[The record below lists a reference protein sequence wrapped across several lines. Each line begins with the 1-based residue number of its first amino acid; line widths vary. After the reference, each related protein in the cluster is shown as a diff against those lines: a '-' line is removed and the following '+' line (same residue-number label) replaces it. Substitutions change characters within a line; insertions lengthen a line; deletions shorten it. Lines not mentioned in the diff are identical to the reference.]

1 MAAITNYP
9 KVISLASTDIVT
21 IHDASSRRTKR
32 TDIVQ
37 ICKYARD
44 YIKLGEDAEMTDYLH
59 ELMTFIT
66 MVDGNLIMT
75 SSDSYTGDDGIATT
89 SAVRSLITEAT
100 ATLAS
105 AQDITE
111 LNSSLKAYVNGS
123 IVSFTTADAVSQ
135 LITEAGV
142 GYSTAAD
149 LTTLQTTMQGYTNGQ
164 LASYTTTT
172 AMQEL
177 ITTSTRDLASA
188 ASVTT
193 LETDLKSY
201 ADGVV
206 TGYSNTEAV
215 EGLIATATTDQ
226 ASAEAFTTLQSEL
239 GTFNA
244 DGNLT
249 SISSSFADNILSTA
263 NTATFAAAEDLTTL
277 KSEFGTF
284 DDEGELITLSSSF
297 VSKVLS
303 TENTAQFAAASE
315 IDTLQAQ
322 FTDEDGNTLISRI
335 DENKQV
341 IAGVDGKT
349 EAVYTLEVDNGTG
362 NIAGMKLGSSDAGS
376 EIRFTADSFK
386 ISNGTEG
393 ETPFEVV
400 DGSVKIK
407 SASISSVTLGDLQG
421 PKGDPGQEGDPGVTK
436 YTWVKYADSLEYP
449 QGLSDWH
456 VDKKYV
462 GMAFNKDT
470 ADESSD
476 WEDYKWSLITGENGL
491 PGDVGEAGRRTAR
504 GVIFYQSGSATSP
517 PQIYNDNIAYDF
529 NEGVFI
535 NLPEKW
541 GLDTPEMAAGTASN
555 NYWTS
560 SYYVTEN
567 EVHKQSDVMD
577 WYKGNGAIVV
587 EVEGE
592 PRVYKIK
599 RTIADA
605 SPYIATHA
613 VLGNDGTYWGNSGT
627 VSVWARGSGTLR
639 LRLQEYGSDYTPYEG
654 LEITL
659 TDTLVKYSVTGVN
672 IDDGS
677 TPQVVLTLL
686 EGEEV
691 DIYNPLLI
699 ADDSGVGRV
708 TFQTPVRSFAFN
720 QVVTFNSLSSS
731 GSTIIN
737 GNNIT
742 TGKID
747 ASTVNVTNINA
758 NNITAGTIDASTVT
772 VKNINA
778 NKITTGT
785 IDASNINVKNINAN
799 NIKTGT
805 ISADRISTSIARSSE
820 IPDTSDYITQGTD
833 ISGNQISTGILKSGD
848 YNNTSSNGFS
858 EAGMA
863 IDLDN
868 DSIHTPQFSVESDG
882 SANFKGTIELSHSK
896 ELYNTS
902 TSTVTVD
909 QSILIEPSSGSIKLT
924 FDNMPAEDLSLAYST
939 GFPEDGELILDS
951 LGLSIDTAGML
962 SPSDV
967 FGFNNNGILV
977 DAKSR
982 KVDNI
987 NLPLLNWEAGSG
999 ETWIT
1004 GAYLKATNEASGYQS
1019 YQTPTA
1025 TYGAVIERAR
1035 LDGVI
1040 HHTQQGNASTN
1051 SSSPTQ
1057 ILSTYAGYINDRT
1070 SSGTSFV
1077 KLPNDAR
1084 KYQVIDVTTL
1094 HNNHSTRVYS
1104 GCTPGLQNRNGKH
1117 GDHRYYDAN
1126 ADKIYYSSWIS
1137 YVDVD
1142 QRQTE
1147 RFVWMGTYWKRI
1159 IWDQ

>member
-44 YIKLGEDAEMTDYLH
+44 YIKLGEDAEMTDYLQ
-59 ELMTFIT
+59 ELMQLLTI
-66 MVDGNLIMT
+66 VDGDLIAT
-75 SSDSYTGDDGIATT
+75 STDSFLGDDSLATT
-89 SAVRSLITEAT
+89 SAVRSLITET
-100 ATLAS
+100 TSDLAS
-105 AQDITE
+105 AQDIST
-111 LNSSLKAYVNGS
+111 LRANLTAYVDGS

-135 LITEAGV
+135 LITKAGV

-226 ASAEAFTTLQSEL
+226 ASAEAFTKLQSQL
-239 GTFNA
+239 GTF
-244 DGNLT
+244 DDEGNLQVL
-249 SISSSFADNILSTA
+249 SSSIADQVLSTE
-263 NTATFAAAEDLTTL
+263 NTATFAKAESLTKL

-284 DDEGELITLSSSF
+284 DEEGKLITLSSSI
-297 VSKVLS
+297 SEKVLS

-349 EAVYTLEVDNGTG
+349 EAVYTLEVDDGTG

-407 SASISSVTLGDLQG
+407 SASISSITLGDLQG
-421 PKGDPGQEGDPGVTK
+421 PKGDPGQEGDPGATK

-470 ADESSD
+470 ATESSD
-476 WEDYKWSLITGENGL
+476 WEDYKWSLIGGEDGL
-491 PGDVGEAGRRTAR
+491 PGDVGEAGRKTAR

-599 RTIADA
+599 RAIADA
-605 SPYIATHA
+605 NPYIATHA

-708 TFQTPVRSFAFN
+708 TFQPPVRSFAFN

-731 GSTIIN
+731 GSTTIN

-758 NNITAGTIDASTVT
+758 NNITAGTIDASTIT

-785 IDASNINVKNINAN
+785 IDASNINVSNINAN

-848 YNNTSSNGFS
+848 YDNTSGNGFS

-868 DSIHTPQFSVESDG
+868 DSIHTPQFSIGSDG
-882 SANFKGTIELSHSK
+882 SANFKGTIELLHSK
-896 ELYNTS
+896 QLYGG
-902 TSTVTVD
+902 VTLD
-909 QSILIEPSSGSIKLT
+909 QSILIEPGNGNIKLA
-924 FDNMPAEDLSLAYST
+924 FDNMPAEDLDLTYSE
-939 GFPEDGELILDS
+939 GYPEDGRLILDS
-951 LGLSIDTAGML
+951 LGLSINTAGIVSSGGEWANSINGL
-962 SPSDV
+962 S
-967 FGFNNNGILV
+967 NNGILADV
-977 DAKSR
+977 RALR
-982 KVDNI
+982 ADNI
-987 NLPLLNWEAGSG
+987 YLNFEGQR
-999 ETWIT
+999 WIT
-1004 GAYLKATNEASGYQS
+1004 GAYFKATNEAIS
-1019 YQTPTA
+1019 YDSHLTPTA
-1025 TYGAVIERAR
+1025 SYGAVIERAR

-1040 HHTQQGNASTN
+1040 PQAFTLSAGT
-1051 SSSPTQ
+1051 SSNPRVIPS
-1057 ILSTYAGYINDRT
+1057 SYACYINKNT
-1070 SSGTSFV
+1070 TSGTSYV

-1084 KYQVIDVTTL
+1084 KYQQIDITTL
-1094 HNNHSTRVYS
+1094 NNSHITRVYS
-1104 GCTPGLQNRNGKH
+1104 GCTPGLQNRPGEH
-1117 GDHRYYDAN
+1117 GDHRSYDDN
-1126 ADKIYYSSWIS
+1126 ADKIYYSSWHS
-1137 YVDVD
+1137 YIDVD

>member
-44 YIKLGEDAEMTDYLH
+44 YIKLGEDAEMTDYLQ
-59 ELMTFIT
+59 ELMQLLTI
-66 MVDGNLIMT
+66 VDGNLIAT
-75 SSDSYTGDDGIATT
+75 STDSFLGDDSLATT
-89 SAVRSLITEAT
+89 SAVRSLITET
-100 ATLAS
+100 TSDLAS
-105 AQDITE
+105 AQDIST
-111 LNSSLKAYVNGS
+111 LRANLTAYVDGS

-135 LITEAGV
+135 LITKAGV

-349 EAVYTLEVDNGTG
+349 EAVYTLEVDDGTG

-407 SASISSVTLGDLQG
+407 SASISSITLGDLQG
-421 PKGDPGQEGDPGVTK
+421 PKGDPGQDGDPGAAK

-449 QGLSDWH
+449 RGLSDWH

-470 ADESSD
+470 ANESSN
-476 WEDYKWSLITGENGL
+476 WEDYKWSLIGGEDGL

-517 PQIYNDNIAYDF
+517 SQIYNDNIAYDF

-535 NLPEKW
+535 NLPENW
-541 GLDTPEMAAGTASN
+541 GVDTPEMAAGTASN

-785 IDASNINVKNINAN
+785 IDASNINVSNINAN

-848 YNNTSSNGFS
+848 YDNTSGNGFS

-868 DSIHTPQFSVESDG
+868 DSIHTPQFSIGSDG
-882 SANFKGTIELSHSK
+882 SANFKGTIEL
-896 ELYNTS
+896 LNTKPNVDY
-902 TSTVTVD
+902 TLD
-909 QSILIEPSSGSIKLT
+909 QSILIEPGNGNIKLA
-924 FDNMPAEDLSLAYST
+924 FDNMPSADLELQWADA
-939 GFPEDGELILDS
+939 GFPEEGELILDS
-951 LGLSIDTAGML
+951 LGLSINTAGIL
-962 SPSDV
+962 SMGGDW
-967 FGFNNNGILV
+967 GFYKSLDGTSNNGILADV
-977 DAKSR
+977 RAL
-982 KVDNI
+982 KVDNTS
-987 NLPLLNWEAGSG
+987 LNFEGQR
-999 ETWIT
+999 WIT
-1004 GAYLKATNEASGYQS
+1004 GAYFKATNEAVGYGS

-1040 HHTQQGNASTN
+1040 PQALTISAGTT
-1051 SSSPTQ
+1051 SSNPRLIPS
-1057 ILSTYAGYINDRT
+1057 IYACYINKNT
-1070 SSGTSFV
+1070 NSGTSYV

-1084 KYQVIDVTTL
+1084 KYQQIDITTL

-1104 GCTPGLQNRNGKH
+1104 GCTPGLQNRPGEH
-1117 GDHRYYDAN
+1117 GDHRSYDAN

-1147 RFVWMGTYWKRI
+1147 RFVWMGTYWKLIR
-1159 IWDQ
+1159 WDQ